1 MMDSWTDILKA
12 MAYMRTNPASLI
24 CRYSFVGLAS
34 LFKDF
39 LLTKLSY
46 PQARLMRRPIYL
58 RGRRWMK
65 IGKGFTCGP
74 GLRMD
79 AFPQSPTKEALLR
92 IGADVQM
99 NDYVHIAAAKSVII
113 GDRVLIASKV
123 FISDHDHGCYSG
135 SGPQDSPL
143 TPPAERSLC
152 CLPVVIEDDVWIGEF
167 VAVLP
172 GVTIGRGSI
181 IGTHSTVTKSVPAY
195 SIAVGS
201 PARVMKQ
208 YNFVT
213 KTWEPV

>member
-1 MMDSWTDILKA
+1 MKANNHRLLETYGIYGGIL
-12 MAYMRTNPASLI
+12 I
-24 CRYSFVGLAS
+24 FID
-34 LFKDF
+34 LF
-39 LLTKLSY
+39 LTKLSY

-58 RGRRWMK
+58 RGRRWMQ

-79 AFPQSPTKEALLR
+79 VFPQSPTKEALLR

-99 NDYVHIAAAKSVII
+99 NDYVHVAAAKSVMI

-123 FISDHDHGCYSG
+123 FISDHDHGCYRGDLS
-135 SGPQDSPL
+135 QDTPL
-143 TPPAERSLC
+143 TPPSKRALY

-172 GVTIGRGSI
+172 GVTIGKGSI
-181 IGTHSTVTKSVPAY
+181 IGAHSTVTKNIPAY

-201 PARVMKQ
+201 PAKVVKQ
-208 YNFVT
+208 YNFET
-213 KTWEPV
+213 KMWDRV

>member
-1 MMDSWTDILKA
+1 
-12 MAYMRTNPASLI
+12 MR
-24 CRYSFVGLAS
+24 
-34 LFKDF
+34 
-39 LLTKLSY
+39 
-46 PQARLMRRPIYL
+46 
-58 RGRRWMK
+58 
-65 IGKGFTCGP
+65 IGKGFTCGL

-123 FISDHDHGCYSG
+123 FISDHDHGCYRGESL
-135 SGPQDSPL
+135 QDSPL
-143 TPPAERSLC
+143 IPPSKRALH

-172 GVTIGRGSI
+172 GVTIGKGSI
-181 IGTHSTVTKSVPAY
+181 IGTHSTVTKSIPPY

-208 YNFVT
+208 YSFDT
-213 KTWEPV
+213 KTWERV